1 MVRRIDMVHTVQ
13 EAVAMV
19 LTWGREGGGAVDG
32 EKVRHGSHSSGCCS
46 HGVDLG

>member
-1 MVRRIDMVHTVQ
+1 MVRRIDMVHPVQ

-19 LTWGREGGGAVDG
+19 LTWGRRGEGVDG
-32 EKVRHGSHSSGCCS
+32 EKDRHGSPSSGGCS

>member
-1 MVRRIDMVHTVQ
+1 MVRRIDMVHPVQ

-19 LTWGREGGGAVDG
+19 LTWGREGVDG
-32 EKVRHGSHSSGCCS
+32 EKVRHGSPSSGCCS